1 MQVESLKI
9 LQALPN
15 VIDVKIPEGEQMTVC
30 GDTHG
35 QFYDLLNIFQ
45 INGKVHVNLYLMWIF
60 LCESIISRMHA

>member
-45 INGKVHVNLYLMWIF
+45 INGKVHVNLYLM
-60 LCESIISRMHA
+60 